1 MAKYAKRFSFIVC
14 GLTYGLY
21 SKFVYNPACRNSSVN
36 IGITNEFSC
45 RKLHMYANYNVYTY
59 CMFVL

>member
-21 SKFVYNPACRNSSVN
+21 SKFVYNPVEIHLSILVLQMNLVV
-36 IGITNEFSC
+36 E
-45 RKLHMYANYNVYTY
+45 NYICMQIIYVYTY